1 MPLVPG
7 ARSDC
12 FAPEGFVMSEI
23 TKSVA
28 EIIADVRARGDQAL
42 LDYTERWDGVRL
54 DIGGL
59 RVGADVLEAEVE
71 ESDFSRAF
79 ARAVDRIGK
88 FHSRVKPRTSL
99 YEDDEGVL
107 MGMRWTPIR
116 SVGLYVPG
124 GKAAYPS
131 TLAMTA
137 LPARIAGVER
147 IVVVSPPGS
156 DGEISPQVLMAARM
170 LGLEEVYR
178 VGGAQA
184 VAALAIG
191 TDSIPKV
198 DKIFG
203 PGNAFVAEAKLQLFG
218 EVGIDMFAGPSE
230 LVVYA
235 DETADPGWAAA
246 DLLAQAEHDES
257 TRVTLL
263 ASGEGV
269 LKAVRQCVD
278 DLLVESPRRETIEIS
293 LERNGCFEVVTDPVC
308 AAGRINEIAPEHLS
322 IQVANPFSFLP
333 LVKNAG
339 AIFLGKE
346 SPVAIGDYYAGPNHV
361 LPTGGTARFASCLS
375 VEDFM
380 KRSNLVR
387 MSLDFTQAASRDV
400 EELALGEGLPAHAS
414 SVALRRQVPAQA
426 RVRGGLEAVTPYLL
440 VEEEGETK
448 LNQNESP
455 WDIPVELKD
464 EVAGRIRE
472 IPWNRYHQGIPQAFL
487 DRIAADADLPAGSV
501 LAASGSNLIL
511 QWVFEAF
518 AGPGRSVL
526 VPSPSFSLYP
536 LWAKVTESRLDEV
549 QLADD
554 LSYDAE
560 AVLAAVSD
568 GRPDVTVLCL
578 PNNPT
583 GSELET
589 EKVRE
594 IAAAAGEYGGLLVI
608 DEAYREFSAE
618 SFDRTALVK
627 EFDNLVLVRTC
638 SKAFSA
644 AGMRLGY
651 LLAPVAQA
659 TELSKLV
666 PPFHLGLFTAVLGD
680 VLWENKA
687 LFDERAATL
696 NVERKRMQA
705 AAAEIEGVKVFA
717 SEANFFLF
725 EVADAG
731 NVHEELKKRGI
742 LIRRQGGSERLENCL
757 RVNAGTT
764 EENDSFLGSLREILG

>member
-1 MPLVPG
+1 
-7 ARSDC
+7 
-12 FAPEGFVMSEI
+12 MSEI
-23 TKSVA
+23 AESVA
-28 EIIADVRARGDQAL
+28 GIIADVRARGDQAL

-54 DIGGL
+54 EEGGL
-59 RVGADVLEAEVE
+59 RVGAEVLGAAVE
-71 ESDFSRAF
+71 ESDFAAAFTRAA
-79 ARAVDRIGK
+79 ARIEK

-99 YEDDEGVL
+99 FEDEEGVL
-107 MGMRWTPIR
+107 MGLRWTPIR

-137 LPARIAGVER
+137 LPAKIAGVER
-147 IVVVSPPGS
+147 IVVVSPPGA
-156 DGEISPQVLMAARM
+156 DGEISPQVLMAAKI
-170 LGLEEVYR
+170 LGIEEVYR

-184 VAALAIG
+184 IAALAIG

-235 DETADPGWAAA
+235 DESADPGWAAA

-278 DLLVESPRRETIEIS
+278 ELLVESPRRETIEIS
-293 LERNGCFEVVTDPVC
+293 LERNGCFEVVTDPRR
-308 AAGRINEIAPEHLS
+308 AADRINEIAPEHLS
-322 IQVANPFSFLP
+322 IQVANPFSILP

-346 SPVAIGDYYAGPNHV
+346 SPVAIGDYFAGPNHV

-387 MSLDFTQAASRDV
+387 MGLDFTQAASRDV
-400 EELALGEGLPAHAS
+400 EELALGEGLPAHAD
-414 SVALRRQVPAQA
+414 SVARRREVPAPE
-426 RVRGGLEAVTPYLL
+426 RVPSGLKAVTPYQL

-464 EVAGRIRE
+464 EIAGRIRE
-472 IPWNRYHQGIPQAFL
+472 LPWNRYHQGSPQDFL
-487 DRIAADADLPAGSV
+487 DRIAADAGLPAGSV

-536 LWAKVTESRLDEV
+536 LWARVTESRLDEV

-560 AVLAAVSD
+560 AVLAAVSE

-583 GSELET
+583 GSELAT
-589 EKVRE
+589 EEVRK
-594 IAAAAGEYGGLLVI
+594 IAAAAAEYGGLLVI

-618 SFDRTALVK
+618 NFDRTSLVK
-627 EFDNLVLVRTC
+627 EFDNVVLVRTC

-651 LLAPVAQA
+651 LLAPVALA

-687 LFDERAATL
+687 LCEARAATL
-696 NVERKRMQA
+696 NAERQRMQE

-725 EVADAG
+725 KVADAG
-731 NVHEELKKRGI
+731 RVHDGLKERGI
-742 LIRRQGGSERLENCL
+742 LIRRQGGNERLENCL

-764 EENDSFLGSLREILG
+764 EENDSFLDSLREILG

>member
-1 MPLVPG
+1 
-7 ARSDC
+7 
-12 FAPEGFVMSEI
+12 
-23 TKSVA
+23 
-28 EIIADVRARGDQAL
+28 
-42 LDYTERWDGVRL
+42 
-54 DIGGL
+54 
-59 RVGADVLEAEVE
+59 
-71 ESDFSRAF
+71 
-79 ARAVDRIGK
+79 
-88 FHSRVKPRTSL
+88 
-99 YEDDEGVL
+99 
-107 MGMRWTPIR
+107 
-116 SVGLYVPG
+116 
-124 GKAAYPS
+124 
-131 TLAMTA
+131 
-137 LPARIAGVER
+137 
-147 IVVVSPPGS
+147 
-156 DGEISPQVLMAARM
+156 
-170 LGLEEVYR
+170 
-178 VGGAQA
+178 
-184 VAALAIG
+184 
-191 TDSIPKV
+191 
-198 DKIFG
+198 
-203 PGNAFVAEAKLQLFG
+203 
-218 EVGIDMFAGPSE
+218 
-230 LVVYA
+230 
-235 DETADPGWAAA
+235 
-246 DLLAQAEHDES
+246 
-257 TRVTLL
+257 
-263 ASGEGV
+263 
-269 LKAVRQCVD
+269 
-278 DLLVESPRRETIEIS
+278 
-293 LERNGCFEVVTDPVC
+293 
-308 AAGRINEIAPEHLS
+308 
-322 IQVANPFSFLP
+322 
-333 LVKNAG
+333 
-339 AIFLGKE
+339 
-346 SPVAIGDYYAGPNHV
+346 
-361 LPTGGTARFASCLS
+361 
-375 VEDFM
+375 M

-414 SVALRRQVPAQA
+414 SVALRRQAPAQA

-472 IPWNRYHQGIPQAFL
+472 LPWNRYHQGIPQAFL
-487 DRIAADADLPAGSV
+487 DRIAADSDLPAGSV

-687 LFDERAATL
+687 LFAERAATL
-696 NVERKRMQA
+696 NAERKRMQA
-705 AAAEIEGVKVFA
+705 VAAEIEGVKVFA

-725 EVADAG
+725 EVADSG
-731 NVHEELKKRGI
+731 KVHEELKKRGI

-764 EENDSFLGSLREILG
+764 EENDSFLSSLREILG

>member
-1 MPLVPG
+1 MTDI
-7 ARSDC
+7 A
-12 FAPEGFVMSEI
+12 
-23 TKSVA
+23 KSVA
-28 EIIADVRARGDQAL
+28 EIIADVRARGDQAV

-54 DIGGL
+54 GPGDL
-59 RVGADVLEAEVE
+59 RVPAEKLEAEVE
-71 ESDFSRAF
+71 ESDFAAAFSRA
-79 ARAVDRIGK
+79 VERIEK
-88 FHSRVKPRTSL
+88 FHNTVKPRTSL
-99 YEDDEGVL
+99 YEDEDGVL
-107 MGMRWTPIR
+107 MGMRWTPIS

-147 IVVVSPPGS
+147 IVVVSPPGP
-156 DGEISPQVLMAARM
+156 DGEISPQVMMAARI
-170 LGLEEVYR
+170 LGIEEVYR

-184 VAALAIG
+184 IAALAIG
-191 TDSIPKV
+191 TESIPRV

-235 DETADPGWAAA
+235 DETADPRWAAA

-269 LKAVRQCVD
+269 LKAVRQGVAE
-278 DLLVESPRRETIEIS
+278 LLEQSPRRKTIEIS
-293 LERNGCFEVVTDPVC
+293 LERNGIFEVISDPGR
-308 AAGRINEIAPEHLS
+308 AAARINEIAPEHLAL
-322 IQVANPFSFLP
+322 QVANPFSFLP

-346 SPVAIGDYYAGPNHV
+346 SPVAVGDYFAGPNHV

-387 MSLDFTQAASRDV
+387 MNLDFVRDSGPAV
-400 EELALGEGLPAHAS
+400 EELALGEGLPAHAD
-414 SVALRRQVPAQA
+414 SVAIRCQEPGQA
-426 RVRGGLEAVTPYLL
+426 RVRGGLQGVTPYLL
-440 VEEEGETK
+440 VEEEGKTK

-455 WDIPVELKD
+455 WDIPTELKD
-464 EVAGRIRE
+464 EISSRLRDL
-472 IPWNRYHQGIPQAFL
+472 PWNRYHQGIPQAFL

-511 QWVFEAF
+511 QWIFEAY
-518 AGPGRSVL
+518 AGPGRSIL

-536 LWAKVTESRLDEV
+536 LWAQVTESRLETV
-549 QLADD
+549 QLSDD

-560 AVLAAVSD
+560 AVLAALSN

-583 GSELET
+583 GSELAT
-589 EKVRE
+589 EDVRK
-594 IAAAAGEYGGLLVI
+594 IAAAVGECGGLLVI

-618 SFDRTALVK
+618 SFDRTALVR

-651 LLAPVAQA
+651 LLAPVALA

-687 LFDERAATL
+687 LFDERAAML
-696 NVERKRMQA
+696 NAERKRMQA
-705 AAAEIEGVKVFA
+705 AAAEMEGVKVFA

-731 NVHEELKKRGI
+731 KVHEELKKRGI

-764 EENDSFLGSLREILG
+764 EENDSFLDSLREIQG

>member
-1 MPLVPG
+1 M
-7 ARSDC
+7 SDI
-12 FAPEGFVMSEI
+12 A
-23 TKSVA
+23 KSVA

-59 RVGADVLEAEVE
+59 RVGADVLDAEVE

-79 ARAVDRIGK
+79 ARAADRIGK

-147 IVVVSPPGS
+147 IVVVSPPGL

-184 VAALAIG
+184 IAALAIG

-198 DKIFG
+198 DKVFG

-218 EVGIDMFAGPSE
+218 EVGIDMLAGPSE

-235 DETADPGWAAA
+235 DETADPRWAAA

-263 ASGEGV
+263 ASGQGV
-269 LKAVRQCVD
+269 LEAVRGCVAE
-278 DLLVESPRRETIEIS
+278 LLEESPRRETIEIS
-293 LERNGCFEVVTDPVC
+293 LERNGSFEIVADPRS
-308 AAGRINEIAPEHLS
+308 AAARIDEIAPEHLA

-333 LVKNAG
+333 LVRNAG

-346 SPVAIGDYYAGPNHV
+346 SPVAIGDYFAGPNHV

-387 MSLDFTQAASRDV
+387 MSLDFTRDSSRDV
-400 EELALGEGLPAHAS
+400 EELALGEGLPAHAT
-414 SVALRRQVPAQA
+414 SVALRRQEPGQA
-426 RVRGGLEAVTPYLL
+426 RVRGGLQGVTPYLL

-455 WDIPVELKD
+455 WDIPGELKD
-464 EVAGRIRE
+464 EVSRRLKD
-472 IPWNRYHQGIPQAFL
+472 IPWNRYHQSIPQAFL
-487 DRIAADADLPAGSV
+487 DRIAADADLPTGSV

-511 QWVFEAF
+511 QWIFEAY
-518 AGPGRSVL
+518 AGPGRSIL

-536 LWAKVTESRLDEV
+536 LWAQVTESRLETV
-549 QLADD
+549 QLAED
-554 LSYDAE
+554 LSYDAD
-560 AVLAAVSD
+560 AILAAIRG
-568 GRPDVTVLCL
+568 GRPDMMVLCL

-589 EKVRE
+589 EKTRE
-594 IAAAAGEYGGLLVI
+594 IAAAVGEYGGLLVI

-651 LLAPVAQA
+651 LLAPVALA

-680 VLWENKA
+680 VLWENRTI
-687 LFDERAATL
+687 FDERAVKL
-696 NVERKRMQA
+696 NAQRRRMQEE
-705 AAAEIEGVKVFA
+705 AEKISGVKVFP

-731 NVHEELKKRGI
+731 RVHDELKKRGI

-757 RVNAGTT
+757 RVNAGTI
-764 EENDSFLGSLREILG
+764 EENDGFLDALREIQG

>member
-1 MPLVPG
+1 MTDI
-7 ARSDC
+7 A
-12 FAPEGFVMSEI
+12 
-23 TKSVA
+23 KSVA
-28 EIIADVRARGDQAL
+28 EIIADVRARGDQAV

-54 DIGGL
+54 GPGDL
-59 RVGADVLEAEVE
+59 RVPAEKLEAEVE
-71 ESDFSRAF
+71 ESDFAAAFSRA
-79 ARAVDRIGK
+79 VERIEK
-88 FHSRVKPRTSL
+88 FHNTVKPRTSL
-99 YEDDEGVL
+99 YEDEDGVL
-107 MGMRWTPIR
+107 MGMRWTPIS

-147 IVVVSPPGS
+147 IVVVSPPGP
-156 DGEISPQVLMAARM
+156 DGEISPQVMMAARI
-170 LGLEEVYR
+170 LGIEEIYR
-178 VGGAQA
+178 AGGAQA
-184 VAALAIG
+184 IAALAIG
-191 TDSIPKV
+191 TESIPRV

-235 DETADPGWAAA
+235 DETADPRWAAA

-269 LKAVRQCVD
+269 LKAVRQGVAE
-278 DLLVESPRRETIEIS
+278 LLEQSPRRKTIEIS
-293 LERNGCFEVVTDPVC
+293 LERNGIFEVISDPGR
-308 AAGRINEIAPEHLS
+308 AAARINEIAPEHLAL
-322 IQVANPFSFLP
+322 QVANPFSFLP

-346 SPVAIGDYYAGPNHV
+346 SPVAIGDYFAGPNHV

-387 MSLDFTQAASRDV
+387 MNLDFVRDSGPAV
-400 EELALGEGLPAHAS
+400 EELALGEGLPAHAD
-414 SVALRRQVPAQA
+414 SVAIRCQEPGQA
-426 RVRGGLEAVTPYLL
+426 RVRGGLQGVTPYLL
-440 VEEEGETK
+440 VEEEGKTK

-455 WDIPVELKD
+455 WDIPTELKD
-464 EVAGRIRE
+464 EISSRLRDL
-472 IPWNRYHQGIPQAFL
+472 PWNRYHQGIPQAFL

-511 QWVFEAF
+511 QWIFEAY
-518 AGPGRSVL
+518 AGPGRSIL

-536 LWAKVTESRLDEV
+536 LWAQVTESRLETV
-549 QLADD
+549 QLSDD

-560 AVLAAVSD
+560 AVLAALSN

-583 GSELET
+583 GSELAT
-589 EKVRE
+589 EDVRK
-594 IAAAAGEYGGLLVI
+594 IAAAVGECGGLLVI

-618 SFDRTALVK
+618 SFDRTALVR

-651 LLAPVAQA
+651 LLAPVALA

-687 LFDERAATL
+687 LFDERAAML
-696 NVERKRMQA
+696 NAERKRMQA
-705 AAAEIEGVKVFA
+705 AAAEMEGVKVFA

-731 NVHEELKKRGI
+731 KVHEELKKRGI

-764 EENDSFLGSLREILG
+764 EENDSFLDSLREIQG

>member
-1 MPLVPG
+1 
-7 ARSDC
+7 
-12 FAPEGFVMSEI
+12 MSEI
-23 TKSVA
+23 AESVA
-28 EIIADVRARGDQAL
+28 GIIADVRARGDQAL

-54 DIGGL
+54 EEGGL
-59 RVGADVLEAEVE
+59 RVGAEVLGAAVE
-71 ESDFSRAF
+71 ESDFAAAFTRAA
-79 ARAVDRIGK
+79 ARVEK

-99 YEDDEGVL
+99 FEDEEGVL
-107 MGMRWTPIR
+107 MGLRWTPIR

-137 LPARIAGVER
+137 LPAKIAGVER
-147 IVVVSPPGS
+147 IVVVSPPGA
-156 DGEISPQVLMAARM
+156 DGEISPQVLMAAKI
-170 LGLEEVYR
+170 LGIEEVYR

-184 VAALAIG
+184 IAALAIG

-235 DETADPGWAAA
+235 DESADPGWAAA

-278 DLLVESPRRETIEIS
+278 ELLVESPRRETIEIS
-293 LERNGCFEVVTDPVC
+293 LERNGCFEVVTDPRR
-308 AAGRINEIAPEHLS
+308 AADRINEIAPEHLS
-322 IQVANPFSFLP
+322 IQVANPFSILP

-346 SPVAIGDYYAGPNHV
+346 SPVAIGDYFAGPNHV

-387 MSLDFTQAASRDV
+387 MGLDFTQAASRDV
-400 EELALGEGLPAHAS
+400 EELALGEGLPAHAD
-414 SVALRRQVPAQA
+414 SVARRREVPAPA
-426 RVRGGLEAVTPYLL
+426 RVPSGLKAVTPYQL

-464 EVAGRIRE
+464 EIAGRIRE
-472 IPWNRYHQGIPQAFL
+472 LPWNRYHQGIPQDFL
-487 DRIAADADLPAGSV
+487 DRIAADAGLPAGSV

-560 AVLAAVSD
+560 AVLAAVSE

-583 GSELET
+583 GSELARE
-589 EKVRE
+589 EVRK

-618 SFDRTALVK
+618 NFDRTSLVK
-627 EFDNLVLVRTC
+627 EFDNVVLVRTC

-651 LLAPVAQA
+651 LLAPVALA

-687 LFDERAATL
+687 LFEERAATL
-696 NVERKRMQA
+696 NAERQRMQE

-725 EVADAG
+725 KVADAG
-731 NVHEELKKRGI
+731 RVHEGLKERGI
-742 LIRRQGGSERLENCL
+742 LIRRQGGNERLENCL

-764 EENDSFLGSLREILG
+764 EENDSFLDSLREILG

>member
-1 MPLVPG
+1 
-7 ARSDC
+7 
-12 FAPEGFVMSEI
+12 MSEI
-23 TKSVA
+23 AESVA
-28 EIIADVRARGDQAL
+28 GIIADVRARGDQAL

-54 DIGGL
+54 EEGGL
-59 RVGADVLEAEVE
+59 RVGAGLRGAAVE
-71 ESDFSRAF
+71 ESDFAAAFTRAA
-79 ARAVDRIGK
+79 ARIEK

-99 YEDDEGVL
+99 FEDEEGVL
-107 MGMRWTPIR
+107 MGLRWTPIR

-137 LPARIAGVER
+137 LPAKIAGVER
-147 IVVVSPPGS
+147 IVVVSPPGA
-156 DGEISPQVLMAARM
+156 DGEISPQVLMAAKI
-170 LGLEEVYR
+170 LGIEEVYR

-184 VAALAIG
+184 IAALAIG

-235 DETADPGWAAA
+235 DESADPGWAAA

-278 DLLVESPRRETIEIS
+278 ELLVESPRRETIEIS
-293 LERNGCFEVVTDPVC
+293 LERNGCFEVVTDPRR
-308 AAGRINEIAPEHLS
+308 AADRINEIAPEHLS
-322 IQVANPFSFLP
+322 IQVANPFSILP

-346 SPVAIGDYYAGPNHV
+346 SPVAIGDYFAGPNHV

-387 MSLDFTQAASRDV
+387 MGLDFTQAASRDV
-400 EELALGEGLPAHAS
+400 EELALGEGLPAHAD
-414 SVALRRQVPAQA
+414 SVARRREVPAPE
-426 RVRGGLEAVTPYLL
+426 RVPSGLKAVTPYQL

-464 EVAGRIRE
+464 EIAGRIRE
-472 IPWNRYHQGIPQAFL
+472 LPWNRYHQGIPQDFL
-487 DRIAADADLPAGSV
+487 DRIAADAGLPAGSV

-536 LWAKVTESRLDEV
+536 LWARVTESRLDEV

-560 AVLAAVSD
+560 AVLAAVSE

-583 GSELET
+583 GSELARE
-589 EKVRE
+589 EVRK

-618 SFDRTALVK
+618 NFDRTSLVK
-627 EFDNLVLVRTC
+627 EFDNVVLVRTC

-651 LLAPVAQA
+651 LLAPVALA

-687 LFDERAATL
+687 LFEERAATL
-696 NVERKRMQA
+696 NAERQRMQE

-725 EVADAG
+725 KVADAG
-731 NVHEELKKRGI
+731 RVHDGLKERGI
-742 LIRRQGGSERLENCL
+742 LIRRQGGNERLENCL

-764 EENDSFLGSLREILG
+764 EENDSFLDSLREILG

>member
-1 MPLVPG
+1 MTDI
-7 ARSDC
+7 A
-12 FAPEGFVMSEI
+12 
-23 TKSVA
+23 KSVA
-28 EIIADVRARGDQAL
+28 EIIADVRARGDQAV

-54 DIGGL
+54 GPGDL
-59 RVGADVLEAEVE
+59 RVPAEKLEAEVE
-71 ESDFSRAF
+71 ESNFAAAFSRA
-79 ARAVDRIGK
+79 VERIEK
-88 FHSRVKPRTSL
+88 FHNTVKPRTSL
-99 YEDDEGVL
+99 YEDEDGVL
-107 MGMRWTPIR
+107 MGMRWTPIS

-147 IVVVSPPGS
+147 IVVVSPPGP
-156 DGEISPQVLMAARM
+156 DGEISPQVMMAARI
-170 LGLEEVYR
+170 LGIEEIYR
-178 VGGAQA
+178 AGGAQA
-184 VAALAIG
+184 IAALAIG
-191 TDSIPKV
+191 TESIPRV

-235 DETADPGWAAA
+235 DETADPRWAAA

-269 LKAVRQCVD
+269 LKAVRQGVAE
-278 DLLVESPRRETIEIS
+278 LLEQSPRRKTIEIS
-293 LERNGCFEVVTDPVC
+293 LERNGIFEVISDPGR
-308 AAGRINEIAPEHLS
+308 AAARINEIAPEHLAL
-322 IQVANPFSFLP
+322 QVANPFSFLP

-346 SPVAIGDYYAGPNHV
+346 SPVAVGDYFAGPNHV

-387 MSLDFTQAASRDV
+387 MNLDFVRDSGPAV
-400 EELALGEGLPAHAS
+400 EELALGEGLPAHAD
-414 SVALRRQVPAQA
+414 SVAIRCQEPGQA
-426 RVRGGLEAVTPYLL
+426 RVRGGLQGVTPYLL
-440 VEEEGETK
+440 VEEEGKTK

-455 WDIPVELKD
+455 WDIPTELKD
-464 EVAGRIRE
+464 EISSRLRDL
-472 IPWNRYHQGIPQAFL
+472 PWNRYHQGIPQAFL

-511 QWVFEAF
+511 QWIFEAY
-518 AGPGRSVL
+518 AGPGRSIL

-536 LWAKVTESRLDEV
+536 LWAQVTESRLETV
-549 QLADD
+549 QLSDD

-560 AVLAAVSD
+560 AVLAALSN

-583 GSELET
+583 GSELAT
-589 EKVRE
+589 EDVRK
-594 IAAAAGEYGGLLVI
+594 IAAAVGECGGLLVI

-618 SFDRTALVK
+618 SFDRTALVR

-651 LLAPVAQA
+651 LLAPVALA

-687 LFDERAATL
+687 LFDERAAML
-696 NVERKRMQA
+696 NAERKRMQA
-705 AAAEIEGVKVFA
+705 AAAELEGVKVFA

-731 NVHEELKKRGI
+731 KVHEELKKRGI

-757 RVNAGTT
+757 RVSAGTT
-764 EENDSFLGSLREILG
+764 EENDSFLDSLREIQG